1 MTTTP
6 EGRHLTPALKAGWAS
21 SKGMPVRS
29 RLLEMGLAF
38 SQRTPLADLSSA
50 ELDKRRSLTPP
61 ARRPFTWVTGSISP
75 DVSIT
80 TQSAPTRGGRSIP
93 VRVLRPESGSGNAEG
108 SYRTNRALLWLH
120 GGGWTLGRP
129 QDFDSLLSFVV
140 AETGCTV
147 LAPDYR
153 LAPEHKA
160 PAAVH
165 DTVDVLD
172 WLAHGGAHGLV
183 GDLPQIAVGGDS
195 AGGNLAALAALH
207 ARDAGVPLSGQLLSY
222 PATELDATRPY
233 RNAPMLSGPD
243 IDAFEHFYL
252 GDSGFDGSEAEV
264 SPANAPD
271 HAGLAPALVQTAELD
286 PLRPEG
292 ARYANLMENAGVSV
306 RYTCYRGA
314 PHGFLSIPGA
324 THIGYQG
331 RWELVDTL
339 EGWWG

>member
-1 MTTTP
+1 MTTTSDD
-6 EGRHLTPALKAGWAS
+6 RHRTPALKERWS
-21 SKGMPVRS
+21 TSKGMPMRS
-29 RLLEMGLAF
+29 RLLGMSLALN
-38 SQRTPLADLSSA
+38 QRTPLAELSST
-50 ELDKRRSLTPP
+50 ELDKRRSLTPAAKP
-61 ARRPFTWVTGSISP
+61 PFTWVTGSISP
-75 DVSIT
+75 GVSIT
-80 TQSAPTRGGRSIP
+80 TQSVPTRSGQSIP
-93 VRVLRPESGSGNAEG
+93 VRVLRVKSGSGSG
-108 SYRTNRALLWLH
+108 GRVLLWLH

-129 QDFDSLLSFVV
+129 RDFDSLLSFIV

-147 LAPDYR
+147 LCPDYR

-165 DTVDVLD
+165 DTIDVLD
-172 WLAHGGAHGLV
+172 WLAQGGARDLV
-183 GDLPQIAVGGDS
+183 GESPHIAVGGDS

-207 ARDAGVPLSGQLLSY
+207 ARDAGIELSGQLLSY

-243 IDAFEHFYL
+243 MDAFEHFYL
-252 GDSGFDGSEAEV
+252 GGSGLDGSEPEV
-264 SPANAPD
+264 SPGNAPD
-271 HAGLAPALVQTAELD
+271 HSGLAPALVQTAELD

-292 ARYANLMENAGVSV
+292 ARYADLLEHAGVPA

-324 THIGYQG
+324 THVGYQA

-339 EGWWG
+339 ERWWN